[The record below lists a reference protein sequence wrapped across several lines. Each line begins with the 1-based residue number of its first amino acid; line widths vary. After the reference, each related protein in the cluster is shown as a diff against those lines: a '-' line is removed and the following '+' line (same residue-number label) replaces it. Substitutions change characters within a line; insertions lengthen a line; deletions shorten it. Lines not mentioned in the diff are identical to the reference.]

1 MTIVFSGSPVA
12 NVQLSDSFNTWRLTT
27 NKILSDAASLTANNT
42 FAGTGSFS
50 STLSTT
56 GAASF
61 SNTVSVTGALTASR
75 TLSVTN
81 NITAAG
87 NISANSYVTTG
98 NVTANNVTATNN
110 ISAALVTATNF
121 NSTSDNRLKENIE
134 TLNNPN
140 DVISQLRGVS
150 FNWKNN
156 GAPSYGVIAQE
167 LQQIVPNLVHENQ
180 SGDLTVQYMG
190 LIAFLI
196 ESNKQLLDRVVD
208 LESKLS

>member
-50 STLSTT
+50 STLNTT

-75 TLSVTN
+75 TLTVTN

-98 NVTANNVTATNN
+98 DVTANNITAT
-110 ISAALVTATNF
+110 LVTATDF

-134 TLNNPN
+134 TIENPN

-167 LQQIVPNLVHENQ
+167 LQQIVPDLVHENQ

-196 ESNKQLLDRVVD
+196 ESNKKLLDRIID
-208 LESKLS
+208 LETKCHKNFI

>member
-42 FAGTGSFS
+42 FAGT
-50 STLSTT
+50 LSTT

-87 NISANSYVTTG
+87 NISANSYITNG
-98 NVTANNVTATNN
+98 DVTANNITAT
-110 ISAALVTATNF
+110 LVTATDF

-134 TLNNPN
+134 TINNPN
-140 DVISQLRGVS
+140 DVVSRLRGVS
-150 FNWKNN
+150 FKWKNN

-167 LQQIVPNLVHENQ
+167 LQQIVPDLVHENQ

>member
-27 NKILSDAASLTANNT
+27 NKIITDAASLTANNT
-42 FAGTGSFS
+42 FAGTA
-50 STLSTT
+50 T
-56 GAASF
+56 F
-61 SNTVSVTGALTASR
+61 SNTVSVVGAL
-75 TLSVTN
+75 SVAN
-81 NITAAG
+81 NITA
-87 NISANSYVTTG
+87 T
-98 NVTANNVTATNN
+98 
-110 ISAALVTATNF
+110 LVTATDF

-134 TLNNPN
+134 TIENPN

-167 LQQIVPNLVHENQ
+167 LQQIVPDLVHENQ

-196 ESNKQLLDRVVD
+196 ESNKKLLDRIID
-208 LESKLS
+208 LETKLS